1 MRTAG
6 GKPLHTG
13 GVYAIIANQH
23 FKPQMNRS
31 RWAHNKTSNTC
42 GVDAMC
48 SAIRRV
54 ARKCLDL
61 EGGSG
66 HGSEQKAPT
75 HTITKMENSD
85 AQTYDKMR
93 EERCRLRFW

>member
-1 MRTAG
+1 MLAGAMRTAG

-23 FKPQMNRS
+23 SKPRMNRS
-31 RWAHNKTSNTC
+31 RWARNRTSNIC

-48 SAIRRV
+48 SAIWRV
-54 ARKCLDL
+54 PRKCLDL
-61 EGGSG
+61 EGERG

-75 HTITKMENSD
+75 HMITKMENSD
-85 AQTYDKMR
+85 AQTHDKMR
-93 EERCRLRFW
+93 EG